1 MSTKLTGP
9 ILNKDR
15 TDRSDTDTRRWFSTL
30 PMGQEPDFITYE
42 NNFLAEQD
50 YAAADWIITTTEAGS
65 GDATEALASDE
76 IGGAL
81 LITNDDADNDSDE
94 LQATQENW
102 GLQAGKKM
110 WYETRIKVSDATQSD
125 LFLGLAITDTTII
138 DGTTDSIGFRK
149 DDGDA
154 NIDVVSEK
162 DSTETLTD
170 SGKDLVDDTYVKLGM
185 YWDGVSTVEFYVD
198 RNKVASH
205 TTNNPDDENLTITMA
220 IQNGEAVAKTMTVD
234 YIYITQER

>member
-1 MSTKLTGP
+1 MSTKFTGP
-9 ILNKDR
+9 LLNKDR
-15 TDRSDTDTRRWFSTL
+15 TGRSNTDARRWFSNL
-30 PMGQEPDFITYE
+30 PIGQEPDFIIYK
-42 NNFLAEQD
+42 NDFKVAQD
-50 YAAADWIITTTEAGS
+50 YAAADWVITTTEAGG
-65 GDATEALASDE
+65 GDATEALAADE

-81 LITNDDADNDSDE
+81 LITNDAADNDSDE
-94 LQATQENW
+94 LQQTEEIW

-138 DGTTDSIGFRK
+138 DGTTDSVGFRK

-162 DSTETLTD
+162 NSTETLTD

-234 YIYITQER
+234 YIYVCQQR